1 MPCWSLEV
9 MAAKAQ
15 IDSVF
20 IAGISSDI
28 GRELAARFAAEGA
41 AVVGTRRTKGADVPG
56 SQSIECD
63 IASPEPLAAVA
74 GTYAS
79 IGSAPWDLYIS
90 SIGTLVPIGPFFDLD
105 SNAWRESVEVN
116 CVRQLELLKT
126 MFPLRKRGMAHV
138 AFFAGAGT
146 NGPAPAYSAY
156 SASKIFLIKMCEL
169 LHAEN
174 EDLNCFIIG
183 PGVVRTKIHHQTLE
197 AGDRAGNNF
206 QRIRGFL
213 ESCDLG
219 ISHDTIY
226 ECLRWCVDSGRDAVG
241 GRNISL
247 VGDLWQTRGSE
258 LAGALR
264 ENPDAFRLRRHANEL
279 LR

>member
-1 MPCWSLEV
+1 M
-9 MAAKAQ
+9 KGKHQ

-28 GRELAARFAAEGA
+28 GRTLAASFAAEGM
-41 AVVGTRRTKGADVPG
+41 AVVGTHRAKTADVQE
-56 SQSIECD
+56 SWRIECD
-63 IASPEPLAAVA
+63 IASPESLASVTAA
-74 GTYAS
+74 YESMGC
-79 IGSAPWDLYIS
+79 APWDLYVS
-90 SIGTLVPIGPFFDLD
+90 SIGTLDPIGPFFHVD
-105 SNAWRESVEVN
+105 SDEWRKSVEVN

-126 MFPLRKRGMAHV
+126 MYPLRRKGMAHV

-183 PGVVRTKIHHQTLE
+183 PGIVRTKIHAQTLG
-197 AGDRAGNNF
+197 AGERAGTNL

-213 ESCDLG
+213 ESSDPG
-219 ISHDTIY
+219 VSHESIY
-226 ECLRWCVDSGRDAVG
+226 ECLKWCVASGREVVG

-247 VGDLWQTRGSE
+247 VGDVWQTRGSE

-264 ENPDAFRLRRHANEL
+264 QNPDAFRLRRHGNEL
-279 LR
+279 LRQTDS